1 GGQPHGF
8 EPVEFGVGIDDR
20 RRMRG
25 TIIFDAGK
33 VCAPATGHIHDL
45 YTDVIK
51 LPNRFGTESET
62 DFFDNHRDV
71 ESCDDVFDQAQPRR
85 EVAGA
90 FGHDRFLDG
99 IDVQLESVGGQEI
112 NGGFGVVQ
120 RTSCAQVGPDNAIGI
135 VFADHRERRCG
146 GWVVERYTDRSAGH
160 GGTGCGSGFGRR
172 GIRRQRGFCFVRQAG
187 NVARRVTCQ
196 WLDLRADMD
205 VVSVIS
211 YEDIVD
217 DIDVGGR
224 IVDTLE
230 LVVFSWTEVKVID
243 IARLCYGF
251 SESPSPS

>member
-1 GGQPHGF
+1 
-8 EPVEFGVGIDDR
+8 
-20 RRMRG
+20 
-25 TIIFDAGK
+25 
-33 VCAPATGHIHDL
+33 HIHDL

-146 GWVVERYTDRSAGH
+146 GWVVERYTDRSGGH
-160 GGTGCGSGFGRR
+160 GDTGCGSGFGQR
-172 GIRRQRGFCFVRQAG
+172 GINRQRGVCSARHAV
-187 NVARRVTCQ
+187 NVDRRCKCP
-196 WLDLRADMD
+196 WPDLSADIDIVSINSDQGMVDEID
-205 VVSVIS
+205 VVES
-211 YEDIVD
+211 IVD
-217 DIDVGGR
+217 A
-224 IVDTLE
+224 LE
-230 LVVFSWTEVKVID
+230 LFLLSCSQANVIVF
-243 IARLCYGF
+243 ARLCHGY
-251 SESPSPS
+251 SLSPTPSWVTFKCSGWIPCCCQVV